1 MIAKRVFLA
10 FVLTGMIAAISG
22 AQSGGSYSSQ
32 QANEVKKPVAVKPSE
47 EAEAKIIEVNCGA
60 SETIL
65 KALQKAEPGDTIRV
79 AGTCNER
86 VVITTDRLTLDG
98 QGRAI
103 LNGGGGAP
111 TQLDGVVTIDGAKG
125 VTLQGLTIQ
134 NGPGEGILG
143 IRGAAFAV
151 RNTTAQNNASTGI
164 AVGGSSSAELTECAM
179 RRNGSGL
186 DVYTGSTAILKGAIT
201 ITDNMTDGVDV
212 NGQSTL
218 EIRGARVVVN
228 NNGGIGM
235 AAGSG
240 QVAIFGSTEAQG
252 SSITAHNNGVGGIFL
267 GGSLLTVFTDST
279 ITVANNPTGIQLG
292 ASLIASPFGGFR
304 RATFVIENNDVGLR
318 FLFGSGAVLFGGLT
332 VRNNHTTGVLADGAG
347 ALTLGSTPSNPSAI
361 TNNGTDLDL
370 SFGTRLTISGVTV
383 GTIKCDGTVLSRGTT
398 VCP

>member
-1 MIAKRVFLA
+1 
-10 FVLTGMIAAISG
+10 
-22 AQSGGSYSSQ
+22 
-32 QANEVKKPVAVKPSE
+32 
-47 EAEAKIIEVNCGA
+47 
-60 SETIL
+60 
-65 KALQKAEPGDTIRV
+65 
-79 AGTCNER
+79 
-86 VVITTDRLTLDG
+86 
-98 QGRAI
+98 
-103 LNGGGGAP
+103 
-111 TQLDGVVTIDGAKG
+111 
-125 VTLQGLTIQ
+125 
-134 NGPGEGILG
+134 
-143 IRGAAFAV
+143 
-151 RNTTAQNNASTGI
+151 
-164 AVGGSSSAELTECAM
+164 
-179 RRNGSGL
+179 
-186 DVYTGSTAILKGAIT
+186 
-201 ITDNMTDGVDV
+201 
-212 NGQSTL
+212 
-218 EIRGARVVVN
+218 VVN

-252 SSITAHNNGVGGIFL
+252 SSITANNNGVGGIFL

-370 SFGTRLTISGVTV
+370 SFGTRVTINGVTV